1 MHGSH
6 VSGSGCGEPGHLHL
20 DRETRRWLVHAADGT
35 LQPYRGSADPG
46 SPAVATPAEL
56 STTRP
61 GTS

>member
-1 MHGSH
+1 MHGSD
-6 VSGSGCGEPGHLHL
+6 VSASGCGEPGHLHL

-35 LQPYRGSADPG
+35 LQPYRGSADLG